1 MDIQYDL
8 LEMIA
13 PPKESWKIHVRVI
26 RLWSLPKFKDPKSSS
41 SIEMVLMNEQ
51 GTTMHASV
59 GEDLISVFE
68 SSISEGTVYVFT
80 YFGVNNNCGLYRTTS
95 HQFRLFFQDRTTVLP
110 SFCDAI
116 PLHGIKL
123 VPFREIMGY
132 SPHHPFLVDVAGVM
146 AGVEG
151 ERKYMNDDKLI
162 NMMVIHIENDGLR
175 LNIIVLGEMVDRI
188 KNFLA
193 SGDQQLPIVIF
204 QFARVKNAG
213 GTNIVQNIMYG
224 TRLLINPDIPEALML
239 RKSVYYREISQ
250 YMSVVSG
257 KPAYLDE
264 DEVLYSIGRKTIKE
278 LRAAA
283 DVGFYIVRATVLDV
297 EPVPS
302 WWYKSCVCS
311 VKAEANADEYFCD
324 GYNRDVN
331 NVVDRYKLNLLVFD
345 GTGTTNFVV
354 FDKEVAALFGRIC
367 TEMVKELNE
376 KGKASKDPTGF
387 NEFFLD
393 KEFLFKV
400 EVETT
405 GWCDTY
411 DVSVIRSDS
420 TNLPRWRDTQGP
432 VKSGV
437 PRAGPINPMHPRGED
452 GCFVCDESPDPIVK
466 NLSVIKRP
474 VVRRLLDEFNMSGAP
489 SIKK

>member
-1 MDIQYDL
+1 MGVFQVKSPVRCLLPHSAPILCRIRPARGCLVAVVSASLSRREKMDRQYDL

-41 SIEMVLMNEQ
+41 SIEMVLMDEQ

-68 SSISEGTVYVFT
+68 PLISEGTV
-80 YFGVNNNCGLYRTTS
+80 
-95 HQFRLFFQDRTTVLP
+95 TTVLL

-116 PLHGIKL
+116 PLYGIKL
-123 VPFREIMGY
+123 VPFRKIMGY
-132 SPHHPFLVDVAGVM
+132 SPHHSFL
-146 AGVEG
+146 
-151 ERKYMNDDKLI
+151 I
-162 NMMVIHIENDGLR
+162 
-175 LNIIVLGEMVDRI
+175 
-188 KNFLA
+188 
-193 SGDQQLPIVIF
+193 
-204 QFARVKNAG
+204 

-224 TRLLINPDIPEALML
+224 TKLLINPDIPETLML
-239 RKSVYYREISQ
+239 RKREISQ
-250 YMSVVSG
+250 YLSVVSG

-264 DEVLYSIGRKTIKE
+264 DEVLYSTWRKTIKK

-283 DVGFYIVRATVLDV
+283 DVGFYVVRATVLDV

-324 GYNRDVN
+324 GCNRDVN

-345 GTGTTNFVV
+345 GTDTINFVV
-354 FDKEVAALFGRIC
+354 FDKEVAALFGRTC

-405 GWCDTY
+405 GWCDSY

-420 TNLPRWRDTQGP
+420 TNLSRWRDTQGP

-437 PRAGPINPMHPRGED
+437 SRAGPINPVHPRGED
-452 GCFVCDESPDPIVK
+452 GCSVCDESPDPIVE
-466 NLSVIKRP
+466 NLSVTKRP

>member
-1 MDIQYDL
+1 
-8 LEMIA
+8 
-13 PPKESWKIHVRVI
+13 
-26 RLWSLPKFKDPKSSS
+26 
-41 SIEMVLMNEQ
+41 
-51 GTTMHASV
+51 MHASV

-116 PLHGIKL
+116 PLH
-123 VPFREIMGY
+123 
-132 SPHHPFLVDVAGVM
+132 DVAGVM

-239 RKSVYYREISQ
+239 RKREISQ

-264 DEVLYSIGRKTIKE
+264 DEVLYSIGRK
-278 LRAAA
+278 
-283 DVGFYIVRATVLDV
+283 
-297 EPVPS
+297 
-302 WWYKSCVCS
+302 
-311 VKAEANADEYFCD
+311 
-324 GYNRDVN
+324 
-331 NVVDRYKLNLLVFD
+331 
-345 GTGTTNFVV
+345 
-354 FDKEVAALFGRIC
+354 
-367 TEMVKELNE
+367 
-376 KGKASKDPTGF
+376 
-387 NEFFLD
+387 
-393 KEFLFKV
+393 
-400 EVETT
+400 
-405 GWCDTY
+405 
-411 DVSVIRSDS
+411 
-420 TNLPRWRDTQGP
+420 Q
-432 VKSGV
+432 
-437 PRAGPINPMHPRGED
+437 
-452 GCFVCDESPDPIVK
+452 
-466 NLSVIKRP
+466 
-474 VVRRLLDEFNMSGAP
+474 
-489 SIKK
+489 

>member
-1 MDIQYDL
+1 MDRQYDL

-13 PPKESWKIHVRVI
+13 PSKESWKIHIRVI
-26 RLWSLPKFKDPKSSS
+26 RLWSLPKFKDSKSNS
-41 SIEMVLMNEQ
+41 SIEMVLMDEQ

-59 GEDLISVFE
+59 GEDLISVFQ
-68 SSISEGTVYVFT
+68 SLISEGTMYVFT
-80 YFGVNNNCGLYRTTS
+80 YFGVSNDCRLYRITS

-116 PLHGIKL
+116 PLYGIKL

-132 SPHHPFLVDVAGVM
+132 SSHHPFLVDVAGVM
-146 AGVEG
+146 TGIES
-151 ERKYMNDDKLI
+151 ERKYVNDGKLI
-162 NMMVIHIENDGLR
+162 NMIVIHIENDGLK
-175 LNIIVLGEMVDRI
+175 LNIVVLGEMVDRI
-188 KNFLA
+188 KDFLA
-193 SGDQQLPIVIF
+193 SGDQQLPIVVF

-213 GTNIVQNIMYG
+213 NIMYG
-224 TRLLINPDIPEALML
+224 NRLLINPDIPEALML
-239 RKSVYYREISQ
+239 RKREISQ
-250 YMSVVSG
+250 YLSVISG

-264 DEVLYSIGRKTIKE
+264 DKVLYSTGRKTINE
-278 LRAAA
+278 LRAVA
-283 DVGFYIVRATVLDV
+283 DVGFYVVRATVLDV

-302 WWYKSCVCS
+302 WWYKSCLCS
-311 VKAEANADEYFCD
+311 VKVEANADEYFCD
-324 GYNRDVN
+324 GCNRDVN
-331 NVVDRYKLNLLVFD
+331 NVVDRYKLNLLIFY
-345 GTGTTNFVV
+345 GTATTNFVV
-354 FDKEVAALFGRIC
+354 FDKEVVALFGQTC

-376 KGKASKDPTGF
+376 KGKASKDPIGF

-405 GWCDTY
+405 GWCDSY

-420 TNLPRWRDTQGP
+420 TSLPRWRDNQGP
-432 VKSGV
+432 
-437 PRAGPINPMHPRGED
+437 PRGED
-452 GCFVCDESPDPIVK
+452 GCSVCDESPDPIVK
-466 NLSVIKRP
+466 NLSVTKKP

>member
-1 MDIQYDL
+1 
-8 LEMIA
+8 
-13 PPKESWKIHVRVI
+13 
-26 RLWSLPKFKDPKSSS
+26 
-41 SIEMVLMNEQ
+41 
-51 GTTMHASV
+51 MHASV

-68 SSISEGTVYVFT
+68 SSISEGTV
-80 YFGVNNNCGLYRTTS
+80 
-95 HQFRLFFQDRTTVLP
+95 
-110 SFCDAI
+110 
-116 PLHGIKL
+116 
-123 VPFREIMGY
+123 EIMGY

-239 RKSVYYREISQ
+239 RKREISQ

>member
-1 MDIQYDL
+1 MDRQYDL

-41 SIEMVLMNEQ
+41 SIEMVLMDEQ

-68 SSISEGTVYVFT
+68 PLISEGTV
-80 YFGVNNNCGLYRTTS
+80 
-95 HQFRLFFQDRTTVLP
+95 
-110 SFCDAI
+110 
-116 PLHGIKL
+116 K
-123 VPFREIMGY
+123 IMGY
-132 SPHHPFLVDVAGVM
+132 SPHHSFLIDVTEVM

-151 ERKYMNDDKLI
+151 ERKYMNDGKLI
-162 NMMVIHIENDGLR
+162 NMMVIHIENDGLQ
-175 LNIIVLGEMVDRI
+175 LNIVVLGEMVDRI
-188 KNFLA
+188 KDFLA
-193 SGDQQLPIVIF
+193 SDDQQLPIVIF
-204 QFARVKNAG
+204 QFVRVKS
-213 GTNIVQNIMYG
+213 TNIVQNIMYG
-224 TRLLINPDIPEALML
+224 TKLLINPDIPETLML

-250 YMSVVSG
+250 YLSVVSG

-264 DEVLYSIGRKTIKE
+264 DEVLYSTWRKTIKK

-283 DVGFYIVRATVLDV
+283 DVGFYVVRATVLDV

-324 GYNRDVN
+324 GCNRDVN

-345 GTGTTNFVV
+345 GTDTINFVV
-354 FDKEVAALFGRIC
+354 FDKEVAALFGRTC

-405 GWCDTY
+405 GWCDSY

-420 TNLPRWRDTQGP
+420 TNLSRWRDTQGP

-437 PRAGPINPMHPRGED
+437 SRAGPINPVHPRGED
-452 GCFVCDESPDPIVK
+452 GCSVCDESPDPIVE
-466 NLSVIKRP
+466 NLSVTKRP

>member
-1 MDIQYDL
+1 MDRQYDL

-41 SIEMVLMNEQ
+41 SIEMVLMDEQ

-68 SSISEGTVYVFT
+68 SLISEGTV
-80 YFGVNNNCGLYRTTS
+80 
-95 HQFRLFFQDRTTVLP
+95 
-110 SFCDAI
+110 
-116 PLHGIKL
+116 K
-123 VPFREIMGY
+123 IMGY

-151 ERKYMNDDKLI
+151 ERKYMKDVKLI
-162 NMMVIHIENDGLR
+162 NMMVIHIENDGLQ
-175 LNIIVLGEMVDRI
+175 LNIVVLEEMVDWI
-188 KNFLA
+188 KDFLA

-204 QFARVKNAG
+204 QFARVKNLR
-213 GTNIVQNIMYG
+213 TNIVQNIMYG

-239 RKSVYYREISQ
+239 RKREISQ
-250 YMSVVSG
+250 YLSVVSG

-283 DVGFYIVRATVLDV
+283 DVGFYVVRATVLDV

-324 GYNRDVN
+324 GCNKNVN

-354 FDKEVAALFGRIC
+354 FDKEVAALFGRTC

-400 EVETT
+400 EVKTT
-405 GWCDTY
+405 GWCDSY

-432 VKSGV
+432 S
-437 PRAGPINPMHPRGED
+437 RGED
-452 GCFVCDESPDPIVK
+452 GCSVCDESPYPIVK

-474 VVRRLLDEFNMSGAP
+474 VVRRLLDEFNMSGTP